1 MEGGGDGGFR
11 YIFDGNDRVTEC
23 SSEGVSCQQ
32 GETGVL
38 SSL

>member
-23 SSEGVSCQQ
+23 CLEGVSCQQ